1 MELLGTGTL
10 LIGCFENWTFIKCPK
25 INIQTSKFSKKHVVS
40 MML

>member
-1 MELLGTGTL
+1 LGKGTL

-25 INIQTSKFSKKHVVS
+25 INMWPPKFSKNRDVS